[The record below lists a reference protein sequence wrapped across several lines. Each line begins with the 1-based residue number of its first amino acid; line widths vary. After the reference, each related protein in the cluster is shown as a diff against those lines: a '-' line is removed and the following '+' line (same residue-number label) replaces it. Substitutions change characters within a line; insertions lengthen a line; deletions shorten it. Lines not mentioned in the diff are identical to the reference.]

1 LGGVQGGLNY
11 MKIGFD
17 AKRAFFN
24 KSGLGNYSRD
34 TISILSDFFPMN
46 EYILYSPKPS
56 KSILFRK
63 VPNISVRGP
72 LKFFHKVIPSYWR
85 TYGLVEQIVG
95 DKIQLFHGLSNEL
108 PVGIENTSIPSIV
121 TIHDIIFMRYPQ
133 LYKSIDRKIYEK
145 KSKYAAKRASRIIA
159 VSQQTKDD
167 LVKFFGIPQEKIEVV
182 YQGCH
187 PIFWENVDE
196 FRKAEIIMKYL
207 IPDKYILYVGTIEE
221 RKNLLNI
228 LKAIQHGKISLPLV
242 VIGRQTGYLKKVIN
256 YIDRFKIKNVYFLH
270 DVPNEDLPAIYQKA
284 ALFVYPS
291 LFEGFGIPILEALTS
306 KTPVITTRGG
316 CFFEAGGK
324 SSLYVDPENVDELAK
339 SITSVLE
346 DETLRNNMI
355 IDGFVH
361 AQQFK
366 RDKIA
371 SNILA
376 VYDKVI

>member
-1 LGGVQGGLNY
+1 

-46 EYILYSPKPS
+46 EYILYSPRPS
-56 KSILFRK
+56 KSLLFRK
-63 VPNISVRGP
+63 IPNITVKGP
-72 LKFFHKVIPSYWR
+72 EKFLHKLAPAYWR
-85 TYGLVEQIVG
+85 SYGLAEQITE
-95 DKIQLFHGLSNEL
+95 DKIKLFHGLSNEL
-108 PVGIENTSIPSIV
+108 PSGIEKTGIPSIV

-133 LYKSIDRKIYEK
+133 LYKSVDRKIYEK
-145 KSKYAAKRASRIIA
+145 KSTYAAKRASRVIA
-159 VSQQTKDD
+159 VSEQTKVD
-167 LVKFFGIPQEKIEVV
+167 LIRFFKIPEEKIEVV

-187 PIFWENVDE
+187 PMFWNILDKT
-196 FRKAEIIMKYL
+196 RKAEIVMKYL
-207 IPDKYILYVGTIEE
+207 IPDKFLLYVGTIEE

-228 LKAIQHGKISLPLV
+228 LKAIQHGKINFPLV
-242 VIGRQTGYLKKVIN
+242 VIGRKTKYLNTVIN
-256 YIDRFKIKNVYFLH
+256 YIVRNKIKNVYFLH
-270 DVPNEDLPAIYQKA
+270 DVPNEDLPAFYQQA
-284 ALFVYPS
+284 IMFIYPS
-291 LFEGFGIPILEALTS
+291 IFEGFGIPILEALTS

-316 CFFEAGGK
+316 CFSEAGGK
-324 SSLYVDPENVDELAK
+324 SSLYVDPKNIEELAHA
-339 SITSVLE
+339 INMVL
-346 DETLRNNMI
+346 DNETLRNNMI
-355 IDGFVH
+355 IDGFIH